1 MSPMAQYLA
10 LAAIFSAGVFGY
22 LMRAFDWLHAIPGDL
37 VDARFNSIILEHLYL
52 WVSGHAPSLWSPG
65 YFYPF
70 EGALA
75 FSDNHFGSGGV
86 YVASRWLGLSREQ
99 AFQAWFIAGS
109 TLNFWATYYALRK
122 LGFSIVSAGAGA
134 FVYAFGLP
142 SLAKEGHAQLTY
154 RFAVPLAFASFYR
167 ALSLKSV
174 SDLALAAFWCAFQFF
189 CSIYLGIFLVYLL
202 AGTFLACWIA
212 YGRTLAQGWLVAWSR
227 AQWTTRALSLALL
240 VASAAALAW
249 LLWMYQTIAAH
260 YGLVRSSKEVFSM
273 LPRPGSYLL
282 ADWSGLSSWV
292 GRLVT
297 QVPMRHEQQMFFG
310 LGAWILALAGL
321 SQIRARLHAAAL
333 VQVAAIALV
342 FLVGLTLLIGNVT
355 AYRAILHLPGVGSV
369 RAVSRIVLVM
379 LLPGAILVAAAFDWA
394 AKSASVRGWRRLPLM
409 LILMTLLTAETAA
422 YRSNN
427 TPVSA
432 WLGRQA
438 ALRAMLPPGLA
449 ADRILFLTERRGTQN
464 PDLDEVDGIIL
475 AQDRRLTTLN
485 GYSGNLPPGH
495 LRAESCLHFRN
506 RLDSYFAFKPD
517 PGRQIEELAAR
528 VVVISPDPCPAEPWM
543 PGTTAVD
550 RALAT
555 HVDVSILSATI
566 TSGRLLAEVS
576 VTNRSPSAFV
586 TASTKGPVRL
596 SWRFVRLD
604 AAGNAVDEPEFDV
617 RKELNFR
624 LAEGQTKIE
633 PLDLGLP
640 GPGRYRFDVTLVQDG
655 VNWFHALGM
664 PIAHKRIDVP

>member
-1 MSPMAQYLA
+1 MGPMTPRDSMSPMAQYLA

-432 WLGRQA
+432 WLGRRPHPVPDGKA
-438 ALRAMLPPGLA
+438 RDPEPGSRRGRWHYSGSGPAVDDTQWILWQLA
-449 ADRILFLTERRGTQN
+449 AGPLAGGVLPALQKQARQLFCVQARSGPTNRGTGGARGCDFARSV
-464 PDLDEVDGIIL
+464 PRRTVDARHDGGRSGIG
-475 AQDRRLTTLN
+475 DTR
-485 GYSGNLPPGH
+485 
-495 LRAESCLHFRN
+495 
-506 RLDSYFAFKPD
+506 
-517 PGRQIEELAAR
+517 
-528 VVVISPDPCPAEPWM
+528 
-543 PGTTAVD
+543 
-550 RALAT
+550 
-555 HVDVSILSATI
+555 
-566 TSGRLLAEVS
+566 GRLHSFRDDHQWETACGSLCHQPFTKRVCDCVDQGTGAIV
-576 VTNRSPSAFV
+576 VALCSA
-586 TASTKGPVRL
+586 
-596 SWRFVRLD
+596 
-604 AAGNAVDEPEFDV
+604 
-617 RKELNFR
+617 
-624 LAEGQTKIE
+624 
-633 PLDLGLP
+633 
-640 GPGRYRFDVTLVQDG
+640 GRCRQRG
-655 VNWFHALGM
+655 
-664 PIAHKRIDVP
+664 